1 MLNKMDGF
9 DLKMQLGYDVITC
22 ITNRV
27 KGYKNPK
34 ITKIYNDILGI
45 KGLHHTIRRNVTD
58 IFQVDLGEDHD
69 LWHSKGRNQLNVL
82 GILIHTFEN
91 LIQLMNYLG
100 VENIE
105 FYATNLLKRE
115 CLSRLLLVPDS
126 LVEILNAAVEEIKNK
141 MELK

>member
-1 MLNKMDGF
+1 MSGY
-9 DLKMQLGYDVITC
+9 DLKIQLGYDVITC

-34 ITKIYNDILGI
+34 ITKIYNEILGV

-58 IFQVDLGEDHD
+58 IFQVDLGKYHD

-82 GILIHTFEN
+82 EILMQTFNN

-105 FYATNLLKRE
+105 FYATNLLKRD
-115 CLSRLLLVPDS
+115 CLSRLLLIPDS
-126 LVEILNAAVEEIKNK
+126 LVEILNEAVEEIKNK
-141 MELK
+141 TELK